1 MIWLLLVLATFLLS
15 GGFLCWLIFAPL
27 NEQIE
32 NQRRYRENIGRDYVR
47 GSDLRGD
54 GISNA

>member
-1 MIWLLLVLATFLLS
+1 MIIGAAVVFLLS
-15 GGFLCWLIFAPL
+15 ATFLCWLIFAPL

-47 GSDLRGD
+47 SRDRL
-54 GISNA
+54 